1 MIKQTYIWPLL
12 AALVITGTVNAQFL
26 NLDLRIEPELRAEV
40 VKPINFGIVI
50 SNSGETK
57 IELGEPNMGIFVLTS
72 FRNQRITV
80 DFNTPN
86 ALAHTNP
93 EIEDII
99 DIKLEYS
106 YVVGEDDYR
115 RSQPVQAETVTLIPN
130 STKNSSR
137 SSDIWESIYFYVYG
151 SLNVDAIPNGEYLGN
166 IVMNIDYE

>member
-1 MIKQTYIWPLL
+1 MIKRSCIWSLL
-12 AALVITGTVNAQFL
+12 VASLLISEANAQFL

-57 IELGEPNMGIFVLTS
+57 IELGQPNMGVFVLTS

-80 DFNTPN
+80 DFDTPE
-86 ALAHTNP
+86 ALTHSNP

-115 RSQPVQAETVTLIPN
+115 RSQPVLTETVTLVPN
-130 STKNSSR
+130 NTAKSSR

-151 SLNVDAIPNGEYLGN
+151 TLNVDAIPNGEYLGN